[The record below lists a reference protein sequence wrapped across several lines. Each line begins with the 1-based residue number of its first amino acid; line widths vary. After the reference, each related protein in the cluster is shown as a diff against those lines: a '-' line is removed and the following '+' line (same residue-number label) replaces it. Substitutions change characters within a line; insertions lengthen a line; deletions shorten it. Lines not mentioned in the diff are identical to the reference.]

1 MKLLLLPA
9 ILFGVLCLTSCG
21 LLRIATQIPIRTL
34 QSLGRSVGF
43 GIEQSEVKGEDPN
56 QPKVRFEIEERRIAK

>member
-21 LLRIATQIPIRTL
+21 L

>member
-21 LLRIATQIPIRTL
+21 LLRTATQIPIRTL
-34 QSLGRSVGF
+34 QCLGRSVGF